1 MAIQIPRLLNENMD
15 DEVDKVMSN
24 LSTMNIDDKLK
35 TETLVQMSEIMDDK
49 ESYLKRKIVYLT

>member
-35 TETLVQMSEIMDDK
+35 TETLVQMSKIMDDK